1 MNPLI
6 KLTPR
11 TVAEKDFVAHVLF
24 ALSDHG
30 VTGDWEAMVDHAVRR
45 CRRGQRVHQAFSD
58 WLREHPQKIEHAYTE
73 TQHEEGAL

>member
-30 VTGDWEAMVDHAVRR
+30 VTGDWAEMVDHAVRR
-45 CRRGQRVHQAFSD
+45 CRRGHRVHQAFSD
-58 WLREHPQKIEHAYTE
+58 WLRAHPQKIEHAYTE
-73 TQHEEGAL
+73 SYGEGAR